1 MPHLLTPR
9 ILHDLPLD
17 QPGDVAEFNFHEYTN
32 TFARLIADPATRT
45 PLVIGVSGKWGSG
58 KTTLLRTLQAKLDE
72 TQALK
77 ENLSKLS
84 FANDDDENKNFR
96 RCRTVWFN
104 AWKYAD
110 EDELLV
116 ALVRVIV
123 QTMADDDAVSQILG
137 KVLDPAYP
145 RRDVVATVL
154 SWFAIKLP
162 GGVEAGLNTGAP
174 RETPFAQK
182 TALLDLFMETFD
194 HLLAVWVSGNLF
206 EKKIDPARNAVAVF
220 IDDLDR
226 CLPDKAVQVLEA
238 IKLFL
243 DRPGVAFV
251 LAADEDAV
259 RSAIKAHYEKLGITG
274 QRASD
279 YLEKIFQVRFVLPPL
294 SSSQAAGYLAKNLG
308 ELLDDRL
315 TQNLDLII
323 TGAEANPR
331 QLKTFVNDL
340 NVTWAILQNAGL
352 AESTLQADFMRWL
365 ALNRVSPA
373 FGLKV
378 RELHKDSRLDFIR
391 DATKWVDDRSHKPGE
406 FGEWEGYEYR
416 RLRDV
421 LKRINFSAKVTA
433 DVLDRF
439 IFWSAPIEQARVGE
453 LKVTLDDV
461 RLSSEAIVTRAE
473 AEVRRTVEF
482 APIAANPFLPD
493 YWIPIPAGKFVMGSR
508 DDNKLA
514 NDNERPQHTVENPYA
529 YRIARYPVT
538 NAEFA
543 EFVQVAGYKSDAV
556 KTDLPDHPVVNVS
569 WRDAQEYCQ
578 WLTEKLRAGGMIS
591 AKEIIRLP
599 TEAEWEKAARGEYG
613 KEWPWGD
620 EWDAS
625 KCNSSEGG
633 PRTTTPVGQYSPQ
646 GDSPYGVADM
656 AGNVRE
662 WCQSKYKPY
671 LYKADDSRED
681 LTGND
686 VRVLRGG
693 LFNGN
698 RERARCAYR
707 VYDRPVV
714 RLDFVGFRV
723 VVAPGSLI

>member
-58 KTTLLRTLQAKLDE
+58 KTTLLRTLQAKLNE

-77 ENLSKLS
+77 ENLSKVS

-123 QTMADDDAVSQILG
+123 QTMADDDAVSQILS

-162 GGVEAGLNTGAP
+162 GDVEVGLNTGAP
-174 RETPFAQK
+174 KETPFAQK

-259 RSAIKAHYEKLGITG
+259 RAAIEAHYQTQKIAG

-294 SSSQAAGYLAKNLG
+294 SSSQAAGYLATNLG
-308 ELLDDRL
+308 EIDDQL

-323 TGAEANPR
+323 AGAEANPR

-352 AESTLQADFMRWL
+352 AESALQADFMRWL

-373 FGLKV
+373 FGTRV

-391 DATKWVDDRSHKPGE
+391 DAAKWVDDRSHKPGE
-406 FGEWEGYEYR
+406 FSDWEGYEHR

-421 LKRINFSAKVTA
+421 LKQIAFSAKVTP

-439 IFWSAPIEQARVGE
+439 IFWSAPITQTITKEGMVSAGAGSSGE
-453 LKVTLDDV
+453 VT
-461 RLSSEAIVTRAE
+461 VTRAE
-473 AEVRRTVEF
+473 AEVRRTVEL
-482 APIAANPFLPD
+482 ARIAANPSLPD
-493 YWIPIPAGKFVMGSR
+493 YWIPIPAGKFIMGSR
-508 DDNKLA
+508 DDNNLA
-514 NDNERPQHTVENPYA
+514 YDQERPQHTVEIPYT

-543 EFVQVAGYKSDAV
+543 EFVQAASYESEAV
-556 KTDLPDHPVVNVS
+556 KANLPDHPVVKVS
-569 WRDAQEYCQ
+569 WRDAQEYCK

-620 EWDAS
+620 EWDET
-625 KCNSSEGG
+625 KCNNAESG
-633 PRTTTPVGQYSPQ
+633 PKTTTPVGQYSPQ

-656 AGNVRE
+656 VGNVWE
-662 WCQSKYKPY
+662 WCQSKYQPY
-671 LYKADDSRED
+671 PYNPDDGRED
-681 LTGND
+681 LEGRD
-686 VRVLRGG
+686 SRGLRGG
-693 LFNGN
+693 SWGSNGDY
-698 RERARCAYR
+698 ARCAF
-707 VYDRPVV
+707 
-714 RLDFVGFRV
+714 RLAGAPDDFINDLGFRV
-723 VVAPGSLI
+723 CVSLAFSGF

>member
-17 QPGDVAEFNFHEYTN
+17 QPGDVAEFNFNEYAS

-45 PLVIGVSGKWGSG
+45 PLVIGMSGKWGSG
-58 KTTLLRTLQAKLDE
+58 KTTLLRTLQAKLNE

-123 QTMADDDAVSQILG
+123 QTMADDDAVSQILS
-137 KVLDPAYP
+137 KALDPTYP

-162 GGVEAGLNTGAP
+162 GDVEVGLNTGVP
-174 RETPFAQK
+174 KETPFAQK

-259 RSAIKAHYEKLGITG
+259 RAAIEAHYQTQKITG

-279 YLEKIFQVRFVLPPL
+279 YLEKIFQVRFGLPPL
-294 SSSQAAGYLAKNLG
+294 SSSQAAGYLATNLG
-308 ELLDDRL
+308 KLDDQL
-315 TQNLDLII
+315 AQNLDLII
-323 TGAEANPR
+323 TGTEANPR

-352 AESTLQADFMRWL
+352 AESALQADFMRWL

-373 FGLKV
+373 FGVKV

-391 DATKWVDDRSHKPGE
+391 DAAKWVDDRSHKAGE
-406 FGEWEGYEYR
+406 FSEWEGYEHR

-421 LKRINFSAKVTA
+421 LKRIAFSAKVTA

-439 IFWSAPIEQARVGE
+439 IFWSAPIAQARE
-453 LKVTLDDV
+453 AEATITLDDV
-461 RLSSEAIVTRAE
+461 KLSAEAVATGVE
-473 AEVRRTVEF
+473 AEVKRTVEF
-482 APIAANPFLPD
+482 ARIAANPSLPD

-514 NDNERPQHTVENPYA
+514 QDNERPQHTVEIPYT

-538 NAEFA
+538 NTEFA
-543 EFVQVAGYKSDAV
+543 EFIQATGYKSDAA
-556 KTDLPDHPVVNVS
+556 KADLPDHPVVRVS
-569 WRDAQEYCQ
+569 WRGAQEYCQ

-613 KEWPWGD
+613 REWPWGD
-620 EWDAS
+620 EWDPT
-625 KCNSSEGG
+625 KCNSREGELG
-633 PRTTTPVGQYSPQ
+633 TMTPVGKNSPQ
-646 GDSPYGVADM
+646 GDSLYGVAETV
-656 AGNVRE
+656 GNVWE
-662 WCQSKYKPY
+662 WCQSKYEPY
-671 LYKADDSRED
+671 PYQASDGREDLAGDDSRV
-681 LTGND
+681 G
-686 VRVLRGG
+686 RGG
-693 LFNGN
+693 SWNLN
-698 RERARCAYR
+698 RRYCRAACRGR
-707 VYDRPVV
+707 FVPVN
-714 RLDFVGFRV
+714 FYNNIGFRV
-723 VVAPGSLI
+723 ARSPVSRS

>member
-17 QPGDVAEFNFHEYTN
+17 QPDDVAEFNFHEYTN

-123 QTMADDDAVSQILG
+123 QTMSEDSIVSQ
-137 KVLDPAYP
+137 VLSKLNDPAYP

-162 GGVEAGLNTGAP
+162 GDVEVGLNTGTP
-174 RETPFAQK
+174 KETPFAQK

-206 EKKIDPARNAVAVF
+206 EKKIDPKRSVVAVF

-259 RSAIKAHYEKLGITG
+259 QAAIEAHYQTQKITG
-274 QRASD
+274 QRAAD
-279 YLEKIFQVRFVLPPL
+279 YLEKIFQVRFGLPPL
-294 SSSQAAGYLAKNLG
+294 SSSQAAGYLATNLG
-308 ELLDDRL
+308 KLDDQL

-323 TGAEANPR
+323 AGAEANPR
-331 QLKTFVNDL
+331 LLKTFVNDL
-340 NVTWAILQNAGL
+340 NVNWAILQNAGL
-352 AESTLQADFMRWL
+352 AEGTSQADFMRWL

-391 DATKWVDDRSHKPGE
+391 DAAKWVDDRSHKTGE
-406 FGEWEGYEYR
+406 FSEWEGYEHR

-421 LKRINFSAKVTA
+421 LKRIAFSATVTP

-439 IFWSAPIEQARVGE
+439 IFWGAPVVQTLVEKEGAISAGVG
-453 LKVTLDDV
+453 
-461 RLSSEAIVTRAE
+461 LSGEVSVTRAE
-473 AEVRRTVEF
+473 AEVRRTVEL
-482 APIAANPFLPD
+482 ARIAADPSLPD

-508 DDNKLA
+508 DDNKQA
-514 NDNERPQHTVENPYA
+514 RDDERPQHTVEIPYT

-543 EFVQVAGYKSDAV
+543 EFVQAAGYKSDAV
-556 KTDLPDHPVVNVS
+556 KADLPDHPVVNVS
-569 WRDAQEYCQ
+569 WRDAQAYCK
-578 WLTEKLRAGGMIS
+578 WLTEKLRAEGIMG
-591 AKEIIRLP
+591 AKEIARLP

-625 KCNSSEGG
+625 KCNSREGG
-633 PRTTTPVGQYSPQ
+633 PGTTTPVGKYSPQ

-656 AGNVRE
+656 AGNVWE
-662 WCQSKYKPY
+662 WCQSKYAPY
-671 LYKADDSRED
+671 PYKVDDGRED
-681 LTGND
+681 LAGD
-686 VRVLRGG
+686 ERRVLRGG
-693 LFNGN
+693 SFFGYVGG
-698 RERARCAYR
+698 ARCAFRYGHYPYSR
-707 VYDRPVV
+707 FRNH
-714 RLDFVGFRV
+714 GFRV
-723 VVAPGSLI
+723 AASPFQL